1 MAKEKE
7 KESLRERL
15 AKRRKEIEERG
26 KGKGNILY
34 FKEGTTTR
42 LRVLP
47 VGEEKDWAVEATT
60 FYLNEKL
67 KGVISP
73 ATFGKDCPIMELYEE
88 CKNSKKTSD
97 KEMAKRL
104 IPKKKYYV
112 AAIIYKDGAGKE
124 IDEEKG
130 IKIVQLT
137 GGIYGEMIDNFLD
150 PEWGDFTDPTEGYDF
165 KIKRVGSGKMDT
177 VYTCTPQKPSKLTG
191 KYRKE
196 VIDPEKLL
204 EAEIPSYED
213 LVEVLAEFQAS
224 VGGGDDDEDEEK
236 PRKKK
241 KNRDMDEDDEDEK
254 PRKKKK

>member
-1 MAKEKE
+1 MAKE

-26 KGKGNILY
+26 KGKGNILF

-60 FYLNEKL
+60 FYLNEKI

-73 ATFGKDCPIMELYEE
+73 ATFGKACPIMELYEE
-88 CKNSKKTSD
+88 LKNSKKASD
-97 KEMAKRL
+97 KEMAKKL

-130 IKIVQLT
+130 VKLVQLT
-137 GGIYGEMIDNFLD
+137 SGIYGEMIDAFLD
-150 PEWGDFTDPTEGYDF
+150 PDWGDFTDPNEGYDF
-165 KIKRVGSGKMDT
+165 KVKRVGSGKMDT
-177 VYTCTPQKPSKLTG
+177 VYTCTPQKPTKLTG

-196 VIDPEKLL
+196 LCDLEKLL
-204 EAEIPSYED
+204 SAEIQSYDE
-213 LVEVLAEFQAS
+213 LVNILAEFQADMGTS
-224 VGGGDDDEDEEK
+224 EDEDSEK
-236 PRKKK
+236 ETKKK
-241 KNRDMDEDDEDEK
+241 K
-254 PRKKKK
+254 RKKDTE